1 MTDHFY
7 WIWLIFLLFP
17 LARVV
22 QRYIR
27 KRNMQ
32 NYNKSPE
39 KHVGMQFEKTST
51 NTIEKPVRNLAR
63 PETKDML
70 VLGELNRGAKNFE
83 TIQKITGLEHDE
95 LISILDDLEKRG
107 LMRVE
112 QKSGLLGPKVELY
125 ATDKGFKEYYS

>member
-7 WIWLIFLLFP
+7 WIWLIFLMIP
-17 LARVV
+17 LVRVI
-22 QRYIR
+22 QGYIR
-27 KRNMQ
+27 KRNNP
-32 NYNKSPE
+32 NYNKSSE
-39 KHVGMQFEKTST
+39 KRVEMQLEKTST

-70 VLGELNRGAKNFE
+70 VLGELNRGVKNFE
-83 TIQKITGLEHDE
+83 KMQKIIGLERDE

-107 LMRVE
+107 LIRVE
-112 QKSGLLGPKVELY
+112 EKSGPFGSKIELY

>member
-7 WIWLIFLLFP
+7 WIWIIFLMFP
-17 LARVV
+17 LIRII
-22 QRYIR
+22 QRYLR

-32 NYNKSPE
+32 NYPQSSE
-39 KHVGMQFEKTST
+39 KHLEMQLQT
-51 NTIEKPVRNLAR
+51 NSSETIDAPRRNLTK

-83 TIQKITGLEHDE
+83 TIQKITGMERDE
-95 LISILDDLEKRG
+95 LISILDDLEKRD

-112 QKSGLLGPKVELY
+112 KKSGFFGTKIVLY
-125 ATDKGFKEYYS
+125 VTDKGFQVYYS

>member
-7 WIWLIFLLFP
+7 WIWLIFLMFP
-17 LARVV
+17 LIRII
-22 QRYIR
+22 QRYLR

-32 NYNKSPE
+32 KSTESSE
-39 KHVGMQFEKTST
+39 KHLEMQLKTNSSET
-51 NTIEKPVRNLAR
+51 LDTPRRNLAR

-70 VLGELNRGAKNFE
+70 VLGELNRGAKNFG
-83 TIQKITGLEHDE
+83 TMQKITGLERDE

-112 QKSGLLGPKVELY
+112 KKSGPFGTKIELY
-125 ATDKGFKEYYS
+125 VTDKGFKVYYS

>member
-7 WIWLIFLLFP
+7 WIWIIFLLFP
-17 LARVV
+17 LVRII
-22 QRYIR
+22 QRYLR
-27 KRNMQ
+27 KRNMR
-32 NYNKSPE
+32 NYPESPE
-39 KHVGMQFEKTST
+39 KQIEMQLKTNSSET
-51 NTIEKPVRNLAR
+51 MDAPRRNLTK

-83 TIQKITGLEHDE
+83 TVQKITGLEHDE

-112 QKSGLLGPKVELY
+112 KKSSFFGTKIELY
-125 ATDKGFKEYYS
+125 VTDKGFQVYYS

>member
-7 WIWLIFLLFP
+7 WIWIIFLMFP
-17 LARVV
+17 LIRII
-22 QRYIR
+22 QRYLR

-32 NYNKSPE
+32 NYTKSSE
-39 KHVGMQFEKTST
+39 KHLEMQLQT
-51 NTIEKPVRNLAR
+51 NSSETIDTPRRNLTR

-83 TIQKITGLEHDE
+83 TIQKITGMERDE

-112 QKSGLLGPKVELY
+112 KKSGFLGTKIELY
-125 ATDKGFKEYYS
+125 VTDKGFQVYYS

>member
-7 WIWLIFLLFP
+7 WIWIIFLIFP
-17 LARVV
+17 LIRII
-22 QRYIR
+22 QRYLR

-32 NYNKSPE
+32 NITEPSE
-39 KHVGMQFEKTST
+39 KHPEMQLKTNSSQT
-51 NTIEKPVRNLAR
+51 LDTPRRNLAR

-83 TIQKITGLEHDE
+83 TMQKITGLERDE

-112 QKSGLLGPKVELY
+112 KKSGVLGTKIELY
-125 ATDKGFKEYYS
+125 VTDKGFQVYYS

>member
-7 WIWLIFLLFP
+7 WIWLIFLMIP
-17 LARVV
+17 LVRVI

-27 KRNMQ
+27 KRNNPDYYTSSEKRVEMQ
-32 NYNKSPE
+32 L
-39 KHVGMQFEKTST
+39 EKTST
-51 NTIEKPVRNLAR
+51 NTIEKPVRNLTR

-70 VLGELNRGAKNFE
+70 VLGELNRGVKSFE
-83 TIQKITGLEHDE
+83 KIQKIIGLKRDE

-112 QKSGLLGPKVELY
+112 EKSGPFGPKVELY

>member
-7 WIWLIFLLFP
+7 WIWIIFLMFP
-17 LARVV
+17 LIRII
-22 QRYIR
+22 QRYLR

-32 NYNKSPE
+32 NYPQSSE
-39 KHVGMQFEKTST
+39 KHLEMQLQT
-51 NTIEKPVRNLAR
+51 NSSETIDAPRRNLTK

-83 TIQKITGLEHDE
+83 KIQKITGLEHDE

-112 QKSGLLGPKVELY
+112 KKSSFFGTKIEIYV
-125 ATDKGFKEYYS
+125 TDKGFQVYYS

>member
-7 WIWLIFLLFP
+7 WIWLIFLMFP
-17 LARVV
+17 IIRII
-22 QRYIR
+22 QRYLR
-27 KRNMQ
+27 KRNKQ
-32 NYNKSPE
+32 NITEPSE
-39 KHVGMQFEKTST
+39 KHLEMQLKTNSSET
-51 NTIEKPVRNLAR
+51 LDTPRRNLTK

-83 TIQKITGLEHDE
+83 TMQKITGLEHDE

-112 QKSGLLGPKVELY
+112 KKSGFFGTKIELY
-125 ATDKGFKEYYS
+125 VTDKGFQVYYS